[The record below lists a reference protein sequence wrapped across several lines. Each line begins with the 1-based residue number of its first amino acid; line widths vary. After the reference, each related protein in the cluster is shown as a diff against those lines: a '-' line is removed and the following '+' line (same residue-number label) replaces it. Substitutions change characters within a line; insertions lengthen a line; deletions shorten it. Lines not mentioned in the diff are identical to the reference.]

1 MTKTTGVNLV
11 DVVTEGAVKAPDSNM
26 SKMFVGMSVL
36 TALDVS
42 NFNTSN
48 VTDMKY
54 MFAI

>member
-26 SKMFVGMSVL
+26 SKMSVL